1 MEKALVE
8 ERLVCASQA
17 RRAANASVCPPTTA
31 LVLTVERAEYQWPA
45 AQNPNA
51 LEHGTAILTMGR
63 GKAWRGVTS
72 DDGPWRRE

>member
-31 LVLTVERAEYQWPA
+31 LVLTVERAEYQWPHKT
-45 AQNPNA
+45 QTP
-51 LEHGTAILTMGR
+51 
-63 GKAWRGVTS
+63 
-72 DDGPWRRE
+72 